1 MTTIPFADLLKGV
14 CSSIEVSASMDE
26 RFVMQAE
33 CDHQKFIFAG
43 YIDSR
48 TGLDFIRRIQ
58 NFHDL
63 AKEQNLIAS

>member
-1 MTTIPFADLLKGV
+1 
-14 CSSIEVSASMDE
+14 MDE